1 MIMYLVTAPLRVA
14 GHRPGSGK
22 AQGRV
27 KGSLLAAEGPP
38 GRGVGGR
45 GRPLMVVISALWT

>member
-22 AQGRV
+22 AQGRL

-45 GRPLMVVISALWT
+45 GKQLAKKIARI